1 MKFSS
6 WASRLAA
13 ISRRDWLDPIL
24 DQLPV
29 GFIIIEAPSGRVLEG
44 NQQLERI
51 FRHPMRYSAGV
62 ADYGEWVGYHP
73 DGRVYAPADWPIA
86 RALTG
91 EVTQGEEIAIDR
103 GDGTR
108 GYISVDAAPIRDEHD
123 RIVAALAIIQDITE
137 RRLAEE
143 QARQASRRFYDVLE
157 STTDCVFVLDRQWR
171 FTLLNSRAI
180 EEISGGR
187 DLTGEVIWD
196 AFPDA
201 RASAFE
207 ELYRKV
213 MNERQPGSMEAY
225 YPPAA
230 GWYDVH
236 AFPSD
241 EGIAVFF
248 RNITAAKNAVETER
262 RSRQSLYSALAAA
275 RAITFEWDL
284 TTGHTVRSENAQ
296 EILGIGSG
304 PDEHFISLIHPDDQH
319 LAEETFKIACSR
331 GTAEGVEFRFTKP
344 NGEEI
349 WLSAHMKVEFDE
361 AGKPVRAYGIDQD
374 ITERKRAEEQIKYQ
388 ASLLDAVEQAVIATD
403 LQGKIVFYNRFAERL
418 YGWTREEAL
427 GRNVIDL
434 VAGSDP
440 EKAGAMM
447 AFLANGG
454 SWSGEFIVRRKDGS
468 TFPGYV
474 TDAPIYDALGQQI
487 GIVGISKD
495 ITERRRAE
503 EQLRLRNR
511 ALAATIH
518 GMFVADATQPDIP
531 ITYVNP
537 AFERLTGYSSD
548 EIVGRNCRFLQGP
561 KTEPDVVRQM
571 REAVHAGRS
580 FQSTLTNYRKDGTP
594 FVNEVTISP
603 VHDEEGKLTH
613 FVGTQS
619 DVTNRIGLEEQLRQ
633 AQKMEAVGQL
643 TGGIAHDFNNLL
655 TVILGNA
662 ELLAEAI
669 TDPGLQALARMTEE
683 TALRAAELTKK
694 LLAFGRRQT
703 LKPEPLAL
711 DEVAHGMVGLLKRT
725 LGEHIE
731 VRIATKDSQSAAL
744 TDRTLLESAILNLAV
759 NARDAMPQGGTL
771 TIATGE
777 RLAGLKDGSI
787 PAGQPVVFLTVSDTG
802 TGMTPDVLAHA
813 FEPFF
818 TTKDVGQGTGLGLA
832 MVHGFA
838 AQSGGHVSISSQ
850 AGKGT
855 SVTLVL
861 RAVGKEI
868 REPSLSQN
876 EVARA
881 ARGRVLAVEDE
892 ANVRQFVEGQVRAL
906 GYEVLAVG
914 DAREAL
920 DVLEGDHRFDLL
932 FTDVVLPKGTSGV
945 ALARRVSEAY
955 PEIKVL
961 LTSGYSEEVFEQ
973 HGRPPDGTLL
983 LRKPYRRKE
992 LAETIRK
999 VLEA

>member
-1 MKFSS
+1 
-6 WASRLAA
+6 
-13 ISRRDWLDPIL
+13 
-24 DQLPV
+24 
-29 GFIIIEAPSGRVLEG
+29 
-44 NQQLERI
+44 
-51 FRHPMRYSAGV
+51 
-62 ADYGEWVGYHP
+62 
-73 DGRVYAPADWPIA
+73 
-86 RALTG
+86 
-91 EVTQGEEIAIDR
+91 
-103 GDGTR
+103 
-108 GYISVDAAPIRDEHD
+108 
-123 RIVAALAIIQDITE
+123 
-137 RRLAEE
+137 
-143 QARQASRRFYDVLE
+143 
-157 STTDCVFVLDRQWR
+157 
-171 FTLLNSRAI
+171 
-180 EEISGGR
+180 
-187 DLTGEVIWD
+187 
-196 AFPDA
+196 
-201 RASAFE
+201 
-207 ELYRKV
+207 
-213 MNERQPGSMEAY
+213 
-225 YPPAA
+225 
-230 GWYDVH
+230 
-236 AFPSD
+236 
-241 EGIAVFF
+241 
-248 RNITAAKNAVETER
+248 
-262 RSRQSLYSALAAA
+262 
-275 RAITFEWDL
+275 
-284 TTGHTVRSENAQ
+284 
-296 EILGIGSG
+296 
-304 PDEHFISLIHPDDQH
+304 
-319 LAEETFKIACSR
+319 
-331 GTAEGVEFRFTKP
+331 
-344 NGEEI
+344 
-349 WLSAHMKVEFDE
+349 
-361 AGKPVRAYGIDQD
+361 
-374 ITERKRAEEQIKYQ
+374 
-388 ASLLDAVEQAVIATD
+388 
-403 LQGKIVFYNRFAERL
+403 
-418 YGWTREEAL
+418 
-427 GRNVIDL
+427 
-434 VAGSDP
+434 
-440 EKAGAMM
+440 
-447 AFLANGG
+447 
-454 SWSGEFIVRRKDGS
+454 
-468 TFPGYV
+468 
-474 TDAPIYDALGQQI
+474 
-487 GIVGISKD
+487 
-495 ITERRRAE
+495 
-503 EQLRLRNR
+503 
-511 ALAATIH
+511 
-518 GMFVADATQPDIP
+518 
-531 ITYVNP
+531 
-537 AFERLTGYSSD
+537 
-548 EIVGRNCRFLQGP
+548 
-561 KTEPDVVRQM
+561 M